1 MQHFHGD
8 PSTSPTPI
16 KKAYLENQAELSN
29 ADQLLLQTCQLHGMP
44 SQRLWLA
51 ETAAALGRNKA
62 DFD

>member
-1 MQHFHGD
+1 M
-8 PSTSPTPI
+8 
-16 KKAYLENQAELSN
+16 KKDYLKNQAELSN
-29 ADQLLLQTCQLHGMP
+29 ADQLLLQTCQLHGIP